1 MKRFPLLAKAV
12 SLGAVLMVLMVGLSM
27 IGGLASERM
36 GYRAQA
42 AASVRESLAGP
53 QTIAGVVVTRRCT
66 STTEKTVEK
75 EKVTTVERTDSTIV

>member
-1 MKRFPLLAKAV
+1 MKRFQLAKAV

-27 IGGLASERM
+27 IGGLAGERM

-53 QTIAGVVVTRRCT
+53 QTILRCGDANMFAPKRWNDPLTETRRQ
-66 STTEKTVEK
+66 
-75 EKVTTVERTDSTIV
+75 